1 MIVADSVTTLPANT
15 RGEVHLSGSHGGS
28 YSAYLAARAGARA
41 VILNDA
47 GVGRDRAGIG
57 GLALLDTIGM
67 SAATLSH
74 RSARI
79 GDGDD
84 GWQRVPAPGRV
95 LLGDPRGSRREQSHG
110 AVLAERQ
117 GGGIG
122 AAPL

>member
-1 MIVADSVTTLPANT
+1 
-15 RGEVHLSGSHGGS
+15 
-28 YSAYLAARAGARA
+28 

-84 GWQRVPAPGRV
+84 GCGQQQANAPGQHRATSIP
-95 LLGDPRGSRREQSHG
+95 G
-110 AVLAERQ
+110 ERTHVPVTTAR
-117 GGGIG
+117 I
-122 AAPL
+122 